1 MGKKVII
8 LILAVIT
15 SATTAF
21 SQTIKDKETLK
32 RDSLKS
38 NEQLSPEN
46 QATKPELL
54 LDAEEKGFVL
64 KEPTLDKKYTQS
76 SGLTPASPTKGISPY
91 YFRFPELL
99 KRNPTLTDFYN
110 FEQMRLFGSF
120 YMVGT
125 GEKKPHPG
133 LGEFISVNGAVRW
146 VPSSRFFI
154 EVGGML
160 SKQYYSVLPITSQN
174 LGGLNAR
181 MRYDLSDKIHLNFWG
196 QYLMFGR
203 TPPPAYFPLF
213 PHSGVGTSISIDIN
227 KNTDASI
234 GAEYQFDNQSKTW
247 RLEPMGRVS
256 VHF

>member
-8 LILAVIT
+8 LILAVIA

-64 KEPTLDKKYTQS
+64 KEPTLDKKYTES

-125 GEKKPHPG
+125 GEK
-133 LGEFISVNGAVRW
+133 R
-146 VPSSRFFI
+146 
-154 EVGGML
+154 
-160 SKQYYSVLPITSQN
+160 PIRDWAS
-174 LGGLNAR
+174 
-181 MRYDLSDKIHLNFWG
+181 
-196 QYLMFGR
+196 
-203 TPPPAYFPLF
+203 LF
-213 PHSGVGTSISIDIN
+213 PSTEPCGGFLLPAFSLKSAVYSAN
-227 KNTDASI
+227 NTI
-234 GAEYQFDNQSKTW
+234 PYYQ
-247 RLEPMGRVS
+247 
-256 VHF
+256 